1 LTNQELD
8 NILITLKTLPE
19 GNDALARTILKAAAD
34 SITLDKIKSLTS
46 VDEESE
52 KQLTFDK
59 ALKFSEKEISIMPKT
74 FRKEFRT
81 QGCTARIR
89 KRKSGKNT
97 WNYEIRYRR
106 NGYNVCVSA
115 NEIQIAKDKF
125 IAKLNEVEKAGKKSS
140 VITVPT
146 TFHEFATYFFETY
159 YKRKVVAS
167 TYKITL
173 GRYNLHLKPEFE
185 SRQLKSITTFMCQN
199 LIDRLN
205 AEDKNKT
212 AAEIFCLLNNIFKMA
227 IRHGIVSSN
236 PMDLVFHQVHER
248 KHGSALTKEQEKL
261 LLAETAGT
269 PYQLMF
275 AVGLYTGMRPN
286 EYYSAKIEGDFI
298 VAINSKRKN
307 GKVEY
312 KKIPITPML
321 KPYLNGV
328 SEFNFYVQNR
338 IREKFHKILPKNRLY
353 DLRTT
358 FYTRCQECGVADVAR
373 NEFVGHSLGA
383 LGNTYT
389 DLSDEFLLKE
399 GQKLKY

>member
-1 LTNQELD
+1 MTNQELD
-8 NILITLKTLPE
+8 NILRTLKTLPE
-19 GNDALARTILKAAAD
+19 GNDELARTILKAAAD

-46 VDEESE
+46 VSEESE
-52 KQLTFDK
+52 EQLTNEK

-74 FRKEFRT
+74 FRKEFRI

-115 NEIQIAKDKF
+115 NEIQKAKDKF

-146 TFHEFATYFFETY
+146 TFHEFTTYFFETY

-212 AAEIFCLLNNIFKMA
+212 AEEIFCLLNNIFKMA

-236 PMDLVFHQVHER
+236 PMDLVFLRYMNGSTARHLQRSKKNFYLLKLRER
-248 KHGSALTKEQEKL
+248 LINLCLRLDYT
-261 LLAETAGT
+261 
-269 PYQLMF
+269 
-275 AVGLYTGMRPN
+275 TGMRPN
-286 EYYSAKIEGDFI
+286 EYYSAKIDGDFI

-321 KPYLNGV
+321 KPYLNDV
-328 SEFNFYVQNR
+328 TEFNFYVQNR

-399 GQKLKY
+399 GQKLNY

>member
-1 LTNQELD
+1 
-8 NILITLKTLPE
+8 
-19 GNDALARTILKAAAD
+19 
-34 SITLDKIKSLTS
+34 
-46 VDEESE
+46 
-52 KQLTFDK
+52 
-59 ALKFSEKEISIMPKT
+59 MPKT

-115 NEIQIAKDKF
+115 NEIQKAKDKF

-185 SRQLKSITTFMCQN
+185 SRQIKSITTFMCQS

-248 KHGSALTKEQEKL
+248 KHGSSLTKEQEKL
-261 LLAETAGT
+261 LLTETAGT

-286 EYYSAKIEGDFI
+286 EYYSANIEGDFI

-321 KPYLNGV
+321 KPYLQGV
-328 SEFNFYVQNR
+328 TEFNFYVQNR

-383 LGNTYT
+383 LGNIYT

-399 GQKLKY
+399 GQKLNY

>member
-1 LTNQELD
+1 MTQQDLD
-8 NILITLKTLPE
+8 NILRTLKTLPD
-19 GNDALARTILKAAAD
+19 GNDELARTILKAAAD

-46 VDEESE
+46 VCEESE
-52 KQLTFDK
+52 EQLTNEK

-115 NEIQIAKDKF
+115 NELQKAKEKF
-125 IAKLNEVEKAGKKSS
+125 IAKLSEVEKAGKKSS
-140 VITVPT
+140 VTTVPT
-146 TFHEFATYFFETY
+146 TFHEFSTYFFETY

-185 SRQLKSITTFMCQN
+185 SKQLKSITTFMCQS

-205 AEDKNKT
+205 EEDKNKT

-248 KHGSALTKEQEKL
+248 KHGSALTKE
-261 LLAETAGT
+261 
-269 PYQLMF
+269 
-275 AVGLYTGMRPN
+275 
-286 EYYSAKIEGDFI
+286 
-298 VAINSKRKN
+298 
-307 GKVEY
+307 
-312 KKIPITPML
+312 
-321 KPYLNGV
+321 
-328 SEFNFYVQNR
+328 
-338 IREKFHKILPKNRLY
+338 H
-353 DLRTT
+353 
-358 FYTRCQECGVADVAR
+358 
-373 NEFVGHSLGA
+373 
-383 LGNTYT
+383 
-389 DLSDEFLLKE
+389 
-399 GQKLKY
+399 